1 MPTSHATEARHA
13 SKRTHTLDIYRNK
26 IHMKIKKEVQI
37 GLLAI
42 VAVALGY
49 IGVNFLKGIE
59 IFKKTSIYYAHFD
72 NLSGISAAAPVEAS
86 GFKVGNVRSVAFD
99 YSRGYGATLELA
111 LDDDMRIPV
120 GSQLKIKSN
129 PLGSAELVLV
139 INPQSQTYLSEGDTI
154 ASQDAGDGLL
164 SSVSEKI
171 LPAIA
176 GMMPTI
182 TNTLERLNA
191 LLNDKSIDSMLY
203 GLNASTQQLHGMMA
217 GLNRT
222 SRSLGPV
229 LDNVG
234 HMSSNLA
241 NFSGQLSSMRL
252 DSLMLSLQETTAQL
266 QMVSQQLRGKDNTAG
281 LLLNDP
287 SLYNRL
293 DSLVG
298 SADRLMR
305 DLQENPKR
313 YVHFSI
319 F

>member
-1 MPTSHATEARHA
+1 
-13 SKRTHTLDIYRNK
+13 
-26 IHMKIKKEVQI
+26 MKIKKEVQI

-59 IFKKTSIYYAHFD
+59 VFKKTSIYYAHFD

-176 GMMPTI
+176 GMIPTI

-203 GLNASTQQLHGMMA
+203 GLSASTQQLHGMMA
-217 GLNRT
+217 GLN
-222 SRSLGPV
+222 
-229 LDNVG
+229 
-234 HMSSNLA
+234 
-241 NFSGQLSSMRL
+241 
-252 DSLMLSLQETTAQL
+252 
-266 QMVSQQLRGKDNTAG
+266 
-281 LLLNDP
+281 
-287 SLYNRL
+287 
-293 DSLVG
+293 
-298 SADRLMR
+298 
-305 DLQENPKR
+305 
-313 YVHFSI
+313 
-319 F
+319 

>member
-1 MPTSHATEARHA
+1 
-13 SKRTHTLDIYRNK
+13 
-26 IHMKIKKEVQI
+26 MKIKKEVQI

-59 IFKKTSIYYAHFD
+59 VFKKTSIYYAHFD

-171 LPAIA
+171 LPAYRR
-176 GMMPTI
+176 MMPTI
-182 TNTLERLNA
+182 TNTA
-191 LLNDKSIDSMLY
+191 W
-203 GLNASTQQLHGMMA
+203 
-217 GLNRT
+217 
-222 SRSLGPV
+222 
-229 LDNVG
+229 
-234 HMSSNLA
+234 
-241 NFSGQLSSMRL
+241 
-252 DSLMLSLQETTAQL
+252 
-266 QMVSQQLRGKDNTAG
+266 
-281 LLLNDP
+281 
-287 SLYNRL
+287 
-293 DSLVG
+293 
-298 SADRLMR
+298 SA
-305 DLQENPKR
+305 
-313 YVHFSI
+313 
-319 F
+319 